1 MNRSKYN
8 EAQKAYE
15 SGDYRS
21 ALKGFLESIDRE
33 HSDNGPAC
41 HMAGNCMLRLR
52 RHADAETAY
61 RRALLDETYDKAGAV
76 RANLGVALTSQG
88 DYTNAVKEFELALE
102 DPSYSTPHKAYSGM
116 GNALLKCG
124 RTKDAAFAFRAAA
137 GEKGNTDPGKALVNL
152 GICFMALDRPNDAAD
167 AYRAALGIEGYS
179 GKGKASA
186 NLGQAYVAAGRMREA
201 FRAFEQATERYS
213 QKLSP
218 AAERDFE
225 KARLAVEGPS
235 TGSVPE
241 VDPTQAFAPSVETTA
256 TAAPVEA
263 PVPVAEPV
271 PAPVATAPAPEPAPV
286 VPDPAPTPVAAT
298 QSFAATGGIPVA
310 VETDFFS
317 ATEAELRVKDRE
329 ERREHRRKSHAWIK
343 VLVAFVIAFVV
354 VGGGAAGAYLLGYG
368 LPSQES
374 VAKDLVAAHA
384 AGEDVDSFWV
394 ASPGVDIIRS
404 MMAVP
409 PSTNLSIDSIERGA
423 VKSSAI
429 VTLTLENDTP
439 VRYKM
444 TFAREGVGWKVS
456 NIETYFV
463 SNDAK

>member
-52 RHADAETAY
+52 RHSDAETAY
-61 RRALLDETYDKAGAV
+61 RRALLDETYDKTGAV

-102 DPSYSTPHKAYSGM
+102 DQSYATPHKAYSGM

-167 AYRAALGIEGYS
+167 AYRAALGIEGYA

-235 TGSVPE
+235 TGIVPE
-241 VDPTQAFAPSVETTA
+241 IDPNQAFAPSVERA
-256 TAAPVEA
+256 VEAVPAKAPVSA
-263 PVPVAEPV
+263 AEPA
-271 PAPVATAPAPEPAPV
+271 PAAPEPAPIATD
-286 VPDPAPTPVAAT
+286 PAPAPTPVAAT
-298 QSFAATGGIPVA
+298 QSFSATGGIPVA

-329 ERREHRRKSHAWIK
+329 ERREQRRKSHAWIK

-374 VAKDLVAAHA
+374 VAKDLVMAHA

-394 ASPGVDIIRS
+394 VSPGVDIIRA

-409 PSTNLSIDSIERGA
+409 PSTNLSIDSMERSA
-423 VKSSAI
+423 VKSVAI